1 MGGSMSKIWVKIN
14 KQKLIGED
22 MKTIFTVLISICI
35 AIFIN
40 GCSGQK
46 MMEPMDSEMVDME
59 KPMDSME
66 SKGDDMNKKS
76 MVAPSEPEM
85 MDVKKTME

>member
-1 MGGSMSKIWVKIN
+1 
-14 KQKLIGED
+14 
-22 MKTIFTVLISICI
+22 MKTIITVLISICI

-40 GCSGQK
+40 GCSGQE
-46 MMEPMDSEMVDME
+46 MMEPMDSEMADME

-66 SKGDDMNKKS
+66 SKGNAMSKEP
-76 MVAPSEPEM
+76 VAVPAEPEM